1 MSGQTFVL
9 ASYPGVGLMN
19 RRALKF
25 LVSCSVLAAV
35 GGGLPFAFGADPAYA
50 GTVRALHGLGV
61 LGFLGALLSL
71 FNIVGV
77 TGSTGEAVTEP
88 TAPAPRVLDKDVLAA
103 SADSTP
109 LESRIDAAAEAS
121 RRFGRTLGVIY
132 YNVDAYRHVAR
143 SDGAPAAEA
152 MMETMVATLRQRLR
166 NTDRVERVG
175 KGRFVVVIVLLPE
188 KAALESIR
196 KRLDAS
202 LHDVQAKYPGE
213 AQAFDVGL
221 SIYPMGGYTGEDLI
235 ATAARHSDAERTTR
249 LRSEQRQKRS
259 GSVVDDDAA
268 TARLAS
274 RN

>member
-1 MSGQTFVL
+1 
-9 ASYPGVGLMN
+9 MN

-25 LVSCSVLAAV
+25 LVLCATLAV
-35 GGGLPFAFGADPAYA
+35 IGGALPFAFGADPAYA

-88 TAPAPRVLDKDVLAA
+88 TAPAPRVLEKDVLAT
-103 SADSTP
+103 SAESTP

-132 YNVDAYRHVAR
+132 YNVDAYKHVAR
-143 SDGAPAAEA
+143 SEGTPAAEA

-166 NTDRVERVG
+166 NTDRVERIG
-175 KGRFVVVIVLLPE
+175 KGRFVAVIVLLPE
-188 KAALESIR
+188 KAALDSIR

-202 LHDVQAKYPGE
+202 LREVQAKYPGE
-213 AQAFDVGL
+213 AQAFDVGM

-235 ATAARHSDAERTTR
+235 ATAARRSDAERSTR
-249 LRSEQRQKRS
+249 LRSESRQKRS
-259 GSVVDDDAA
+259 GAGSDDE
-268 TARLAS
+268 TPARAIA